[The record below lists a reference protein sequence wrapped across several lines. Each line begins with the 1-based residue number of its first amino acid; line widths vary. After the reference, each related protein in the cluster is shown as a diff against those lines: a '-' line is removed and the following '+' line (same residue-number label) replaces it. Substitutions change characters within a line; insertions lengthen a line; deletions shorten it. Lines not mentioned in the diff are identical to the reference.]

1 MCVILEMSST
11 FMRDPNYPDEM
22 RIDKELIVT
31 LTTEGRLVCFATTS
45 ID

>member
-1 MCVILEMSST
+1 MCVILRMSSI

-31 LTTEGRLVCFATTS
+31 LTAEGRLVCFVTTS